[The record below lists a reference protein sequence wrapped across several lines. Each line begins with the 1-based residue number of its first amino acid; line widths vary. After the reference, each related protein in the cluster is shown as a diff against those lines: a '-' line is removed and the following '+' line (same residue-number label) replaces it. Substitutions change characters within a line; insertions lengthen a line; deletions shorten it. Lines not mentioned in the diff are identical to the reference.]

1 VQCTVPTKRQI
12 SAQLKAFGANVRR
25 ERVAAGLTQERLA
38 EKADLNIRT
47 LQSIEAEELNVL
59 VTTAMRLQ
67 RAMGCDWGRLMGA
80 S

>member
-1 VQCTVPTKRQI
+1 VQCAVPLKRKI
-12 SAQLKAFGANVRR
+12 AAQLKAFGANVRR
-25 ERVAAGLTQERLA
+25 ERVVSGLTQERLA

-47 LQSIEAEELNVL
+47 LQSVEAGELNVL

-67 RAMGCDWGRLMGA
+67 KAMGCEWKDLMGA